1 MESLPTLRDI
11 DEEIIQSMQIFRDQL
26 GIQCM
31 LSPDVCLKI
40 ILTEYLQLHTSARHS
55 VQ

>member
-11 DEEIIQSMQIFRDQL
+11 DDEIIQSMQIFRDKL

-31 LSPDVCLKI
+31 LSPDACLKI